1 MRVTDLPP
9 GTGATLFPMLA
20 ARRLLSRRS
29 NTLDPLST
37 PFKSEPYTVCSC
49 YRDTCELH
57 FNREPIKIVSSRGQY
72 LIGDDGFEYLDCASR
87 TSNVGHCHP
96 RVVRA
101 ATSQMSV
108 FNTCIEDVVTCM
120 PLEREYS
127 KKLLATL
134 PSNFDVCLFT
144 NSGAEANDLA
154 LQLVRSYTQK
164 KGVVVVDGS
173 FHGSVDL
180 LIDISPSAFKRMP
193 TGKKPWVHVV
203 PCPDMY
209 RGPYSPNDP
218 DAAEK
223 HFQESKVVLDRV
235 LARNGELG
243 GLICEPVF
251 VVHGVTIPPPG
262 WLNKIYNYIHM
273 HGGLVVAD
281 EIQTG
286 MGRPGTHFW
295 AFQTM
300 GAIPD
305 IITAGK
311 PMGSGY
317 PIAAVITSRR
327 IANSLSAVYN
337 NYHCSPVAAAM
348 GLSVLDIIHS
358 ERLMNNAVVLGEQFM
373 SLLKE
378 LRTRHIYIG
387 DVRGL
392 GLIIGVDIVC
402 GRDSKKPS
410 PELAEKISYRLKD
423 QQVIVAN
430 EGESKNVLT
439 FIPPLCLTLSDI
451 ANVITKLDKVLME
464 LEVVQLNDIQ
474 GIFREAQPQPS
485 SIFHDDD
492 DDDDDE
498 EMFQTCSRVSLVK
511 CFYILLSFN
520 HYSAQAR
527 QLLKPGLVLG
537 AEHSPLSLCSTRLQ

>member
-1 MRVTDLPP
+1 MGHVMVVVVGRI
-9 GTGATLFPMLA
+9 
-20 ARRLLSRRS
+20 
-29 NTLDPLST
+29 
-37 PFKSEPYTVCSC
+37 

-120 PLEREYS
+120 PLECEYS

-180 LIDISPSAFKRMP
+180 LIDISPSVFKRMP

-209 RGPYSPNDP
+209 RGPYAPNDP

-235 LARNGELG
+235 LARNGE
-243 GLICEPVF
+243 
-251 VVHGVTIPPPG
+251 TKKIPS
-262 WLNKIYNYIHM
+262 KIFKSLPSSYIHM

-300 GAIPD
+300 GVIPD

-317 PIAAVITSRR
+317 PVAAVITSRR

-348 GLSVLDIIHS
+348 GISVLDIIHS

-410 PELAEKISYRLKD
+410 PELAEKISYR
-423 QQVIVAN
+423 
-430 EGESKNVLT
+430 
-439 FIPPLCLTLSDI
+439 
-451 ANVITKLDKVLME
+451 
-464 LEVVQLNDIQ
+464 
-474 GIFREAQPQPS
+474 
-485 SIFHDDD
+485 
-492 DDDDDE
+492 
-498 EMFQTCSRVSLVK
+498 
-511 CFYILLSFN
+511 
-520 HYSAQAR
+520 
-527 QLLKPGLVLG
+527 
-537 AEHSPLSLCSTRLQ
+537 

>member
-1 MRVTDLPP
+1 MTW
-9 GTGATLFPMLA
+9 
-20 ARRLLSRRS
+20 
-29 NTLDPLST
+29 
-37 PFKSEPYTVCSC
+37 
-49 YRDTCELH
+49 RDTCELH

-120 PLEREYS
+120 PLECEYS

-164 KGVVVVDGS
+164 KGVVVVDG
-173 FHGSVDL
+173 
-180 LIDISPSAFKRMP
+180 
-193 TGKKPWVHVV
+193 KKPWVHVV

-209 RGPYSPNDP
+209 RGPYAPNDP

-286 MGRPGTHFW
+286 MGRTGTHFW

-300 GAIPD
+300 GVIPD

-327 IANSLSAVYN
+327 IANSLPAVYN

-348 GLSVLDIIHS
+348 GISVLDIIHS
-358 ERLMNNAVVLGEQFM
+358 ERLMNNAVLLGEQFM
-373 SLLKE
+373 LLLKE
-378 LRTRHIYIG
+378 LRTRHIYIVMVFHRVHPKT
-387 DVRGL
+387 DF
-392 GLIIGVDIVC
+392 
-402 GRDSKKPS
+402 
-410 PELAEKISYRLKD
+410 RLKD

-451 ANVITKLDKVLME
+451 AKVITKLDKVLME
-464 LEVVQLNDIQ
+464 LEVVHLNDIQ
-474 GIFREAQPQPS
+474 GIFSEAQPQPS
-485 SIFHDDD
+485 S
-492 DDDDDE
+492 
-498 EMFQTCSRVSLVK
+498 SRVSYLP
-511 CFYILLSFN
+511 
-520 HYSAQAR
+520 HR
-527 QLLKPGLVLG
+527 QSYEGS
-537 AEHSPLSLCSTRLQ
+537 ETSDSDEQTCMMSYDCMD

>member
-1 MRVTDLPP
+1 MDGNV
-9 GTGATLFPMLA
+9 A
-20 ARRLLSRRS
+20 LSRQQ
-29 NTLDPLST
+29 TLLLRQN
-37 PFKSEPYTVCSC
+37 YIA
-49 YRDTCELH
+49 DTCELH

-209 RGPYSPNDP
+209 RGPYAPNDP

-300 GAIPD
+300 GVIPD

-327 IANSLSAVYN
+327 IANSLPAVYN

-348 GLSVLDIIHS
+348 GISVLDIIHS
-358 ERLMNNAVVLGEQFM
+358 ERLMNNAVLLGEQFM
-373 SLLKE
+373 LLLKE
-378 LRTRHIYIG
+378 LKTRHIYIG

-402 GRDSKKPS
+402 GRESKKPS

-451 ANVITKLDKVLME
+451 AKVITTLDKVLME

-474 GIFREAQPQPS
+474 GIFSEAQPQPS
-485 SIFHDDD
+485 S
-492 DDDDDE
+492 
-498 EMFQTCSRVSLVK
+498 SRVSYLP
-511 CFYILLSFN
+511 
-520 HYSAQAR
+520 HR
-527 QLLKPGLVLG
+527 QSYEGS
-537 AEHSPLSLCSTRLQ
+537 ETSDSDEQTCMMSYDCMD